1 MSQILTAQAAAMLK
15 QYCSRLAQGYGIDPQ
30 SLGQQF
36 SVTGPQETRLRQALL
51 ESVDFLNR
59 ITIADVDQIKGQ
71 VVDMG
76 ISSIHS
82 GRKASGRFI
91 KEVGVGGHSYELT
104 ETDSGALLP
113 WSTLAVW
120 ANAGNEGE
128 FLRLVNEFINRT
140 FALDMLRVG
149 FNGNSIAANTDPAKN
164 PLGQDVNKGW
174 QQLVKEWNGG
184 SQIIGSA
191 QDKVYFDP
199 DGGGDYKTLD
209 AMASDLINSTLD
221 PAFRSDPRLTVMVG
235 ADLVAAAQ
243 GRLYQQA
250 DKPSEQVTAQ
260 QLATS
265 IAGRPAITP
274 PFFPGSRMV
283 VTIPANLHLYT
294 QRGTRQ
300 RSAAHNQD
308 RKGFESQYWRMEGYA
323 VGEYRA
329 YASFDESGMEI
340 GAAPATDP
348 APAG

>member
-15 QYCSRLAQGYGIDPQ
+15 QYCSQLAKGYGIDPQ
-30 SLGQQF
+30 SLKQQF
-36 SVTGPQETRLRQALL
+36 SVVGPQETRLRQALL
-51 ESVDFLNR
+51 ESADFLR
-59 ITIADVDQIKGQ
+59 MITLADVDQIKGQ
-71 VVDMG
+71 VVDVG
-76 ISSIHS
+76 IGSIHS

-91 KEVGVGGHSYELT
+91 KEVGVGGHNYELT
-104 ETDSGALLP
+104 ETDSGALLS
-113 WSTLAVW
+113 WATLAVW

-128 FLRLVNEFINRT
+128 FLRLVNQFINQT
-140 FALDMLRVG
+140 FALDMIRVG
-149 FNGNSIAANTDPAKN
+149 FNGTSAAATTNPTKN

-174 QQLVKEWNGG
+174 QQLVSEWNGG

-199 DGGGDYKTLD
+199 AGKGDYNTLD
-209 AMASDLINSTLD
+209 AMASDLINSTID
-221 PAFRSDPRLTVMVG
+221 PAFRNDPRLTVMVG

-250 DKPSEQVTAQ
+250 DKPTEQIAAQ

-265 IAGRPAITP
+265 VAGRKAITP
-274 PFFPGSRMV
+274 PFFPGKRMV
-283 VTIPANLHLYT
+283 VTIPSNLHLYT

-300 RSAAHNQD
+300 RSAAHSQD

-329 YASFDESGMEI
+329 YASFDESGVEI
-340 GAAPATDP
+340 APTPDP
-348 APAG
+348 VP